1 MKKITLPLLL
11 TMVVSLTYAGGLLT
25 NANQSTQYVRT
36 LSRNASTSID
46 AAYYNPAGLSKLD
59 NGLYLSVH
67 NQSIFQT
74 KTITNDFYLL
84 NQNTYEGDVVAP
96 LFPSGFAVYKTNK
109 LAFSL
114 AFGPNAGGGSAT
126 FENGLPSFE
135 IGIAKNIP
143 DLGDLSALGYP
154 VEAYDANIHFE
165 GTSIFWGLQLGLTY
179 EVSSMLSVYGGAR
192 FVPAKNTYNGYINNI
207 QFGPEGDLQNGQQY
221 IAGAA
226 ATAAATSTFLGQTA
240 TSLDPIVTGGGAEL
254 TISQAQDMGLID
266 LATAGQLEG
275 GLQQLGLTEAQINAM
290 NFTQIQGTFSTAS
303 NELSGQATELNA
315 VSAQLADKTVDVEQT
330 GFGISPIIGL
340 NITPIEN
347 LNIGMKY
354 EFKTKLELTNN
365 TKQDD
370 VDMFPDGE
378 VNNNDIPAIFAIGVD
393 YGITDKFNASVSF
406 NQYFDK
412 GANWDGREKLIDHG
426 VWEAG
431 LGLEYKI
438 TDFILVSGGFLHGET
453 GVMPDYQTDLS
464 YGNSSNTIGAGFE
477 ININEMITL
486 NLAGL
491 NTFYVKNQK
500 EYSIEDFSETTIT
513 ETYTKDTKAFSIGV
527 DIKF

>member
-1 MKKITLPLLL
+1 MKITLLLL
-11 TMVVSLTYAGGLLT
+11 LVLVVSLSFAGGLLT
-25 NANQSTQYVRT
+25 NANQSTHYVRT

-46 AAYYNPAGLSKLD
+46 AAYYNPAGLAKLD

-84 NQNTYEGDVVAP
+84 NQNTFEGDVVAP

-143 DLGDLSALGYP
+143 ALSGLSALGYP
-154 VEAYDANIHFE
+154 VEAYDADIYFE
-165 GTSIFWGLQLGLTY
+165 GTSVFWALQLGLTY
-179 EVSSMLSVYGGAR
+179 EVSNMLSVYAGVR
-192 FVPAKNTYNGYINNI
+192 FIPATNTYSGYINNI
-207 QFGPEGDLQNGQQY
+207 QYGSEGDLQNGQQY
-221 IAGAA
+221 VAGAA
-226 ATAAATSTFLGQTA
+226 AKAAATADLLGQTA
-240 TSLDPIVTGGGAEL
+240 TLVHPLADSDAATYTL
-254 TISQAQDMGLID
+254 SQAQGGGIID
-266 LATAGQLEG
+266 ATTAAQIQG
-275 GLQQLGLTEAQINAM
+275 GLQQLGLTEEEISVM
-290 NFTQIQGTFSTAS
+290 NFNDIHGTFSNTS
-303 NELSGQATELNA
+303 TELSEQATELNA
-315 VSAQLADKTVDVEQT
+315 VSAQLADKKVEVEQT
-330 GFGISPIIGL
+330 GFGFSPIIGL
-340 NITPIEN
+340 NITPNEN

-354 EFKTKLELTNN
+354 EFKTKLELTNS

-370 VDMFPDGE
+370 TGEFPDGK
-378 VNNNDIPAIFAIGVD
+378 VTNNDIPAIFAIGVD
-393 YGITDKFNASVSF
+393 YGITDNFNASVSF

-412 GANWDGREKLIDHG
+412 GTNWDGREKLIDHG

-431 LGLEYKI
+431 IGLEYQI
-438 TDFILVSGGFLHGET
+438 SDFLLVSGGFLHGET
-453 GVMPDYQTDLS
+453 GVMPEYQTDLS

-486 NLAGL
+486 NFAGL

-500 EYSIEDFSETTIT
+500 EYSIEGFSGTTIT

-527 DIKF
+527 DIIF

>member
-1 MKKITLPLLL
+1 MKKFTLPLLL
-11 TMVVSLTYAGGLLT
+11 IMAVSYSFAGGLLT

-46 AAYYNPAGLSKLD
+46 AAYFNPAGLSKLD
-59 NGLYLSVH
+59 NGLYFSVH

-74 KTITNDFYLL
+74 KTITNDFSLL
-84 NQNTYEGDVVAP
+84 NRNTFEGNVSAP

-109 LAFSL
+109 LAFSF

-135 IGIAKNIP
+135 IEIAKNLP
-143 DLGDLSALGYP
+143 KLSALSALGYP
-154 VEAYDANIHFE
+154 VEAYDADIHFE
-165 GTSIFWGLQLGLTY
+165 GTSIFWGLQLGMTY
-179 EVSSMLSVYGGAR
+179 EVNNMLSMHIGAR
-192 FVPAKNTYNGYINNI
+192 FVPAKNTYNGYLKNI
-207 QFGPEGDLQNGQQY
+207 QFGPEGGLENGQQY
-221 IAGAA
+221 LAGAA
-226 ATAAATSTFLGQTA
+226 ATATATATLLGQTA
-240 TSLDPIVTGGGAEL
+240 TTLQPFIDGGAGTL
-254 TISQAQDMGLID
+254 TINQLIGLDKID
-266 LATAGQLEG
+266 AATAAQIQG
-275 GLQQLGLTEAQINAM
+275 GLQQLGLSEAQINAM
-290 NFTQIQGTFSTAS
+290 NFAQIQGTYAAAST
-303 NELSGQATELNA
+303 ELSGQAAELNSQ
-315 VSAQLADKTVDVEQT
+315 SAGLADKTVDVEQT
-330 GFGISPIIGL
+330 GFGFSPIIGL

-393 YGITDKFNASVSF
+393 YGITEKFNASVSF

-412 GANWDGREKLIDHG
+412 GANWDGREKLIEHG
-426 VWEAG
+426 MWEAS

-438 TDFILVSGGFLHGET
+438 SDLILVSGGFLHGET
-453 GVMPDYQTDLS
+453 GVMPEYQTDLS
-464 YGNSSNTIGAGFE
+464 YSNSSNTIGTGLEFS
-477 ININEMITL
+477 ISDMITL

-491 NTFYVKNQK
+491 FSFYKKNQK
-500 EYSIEDFSETTIT
+500 EYPIEDFPDKIT
-513 ETYTKDTKAFSIGV
+513 ETYTKSTKILSIGV